1 MGQLTDDGN
10 GSPNGHTCLVRVK
23 VRVKGRRSVARG
35 RGAGHVRQG
44 EGSTRGAGRAV
55 ARVEG
60 DRAVVSVLVKR
71 RVGGRRRVRA
81 AHLVELGQA
90 PGHTRSSIVN
100 GMATGTRACVTSMGT
115 GPSVELRIHGL
126 EMNGCGHEANER
138 CENAPKRAPAF
149 CAG

>member
-1 MGQLTDDGN
+1 M
-10 GSPNGHTCLVRVK
+10 
-23 VRVKGRRSVARG
+23 
-35 RGAGHVRQG
+35 
-44 EGSTRGAGRAV
+44 

-138 CENAPKRAPAF
+138 CENAPKKRQHSALALGLRAHLSSTVSTATNPHRSPA
-149 CAG
+149 AGECT